1 MRLVI
6 TLSKYTI
13 TVKDLV
19 RDYSVSVDTGLT
31 DIDTKLDKA
40 REYIFDFNYPVIDE
54 ATKKRIEIAILKHY
68 YMREIAFES
77 VGIWKIK
84 LNDRLNLIMPRYNA
98 LYNKQDLNLSPYV
111 NGYVNESGET
121 HGNSNTDVSNE
132 DWQTTS
138 DTPQGILTDLKEGK
152 YSSMAVYTENNDNTA
167 NSNTSN
173 YNRMQESLNGITY
186 AEAFRNYFDNIISI
200 DEELVNEFSDLFMVI
215 W

>member
-1 MRLVI
+1 M
-6 TLSKYTI
+6 SKYTI

-19 RDYSVSVDTGLT
+19 RDYSVSVDNGLT

>member
-1 MRLVI
+1 M
-6 TLSKYTI
+6 SEYT
-13 TVKDLV
+13 TMVKDLV
-19 RDYSVSVDTGLT
+19 RDYSVSVDNGLT

-121 HGNSNTDVSNE
+121 HGNSNTDVNNK

-167 NSNTSN
+167 NNNTSN

-200 DEELVNEFSDLFMVI
+200 DEELVNEFSDLFLVI

>member
-1 MRLVI
+1 M
-6 TLSKYTI
+6 SKYTI

-40 REYIFDFNYPVIDE
+40 RVYIFDFTYPVIDE

-111 NGYVNESGET
+111 NGYVKESGNT
-121 HGNSNTDVSNE
+121 AGNSNVNVTNE

-167 NSNTSN
+167 NTNASN
-173 YNRMQESLNGITY
+173 YSRLQESLNGVTY

>member
-1 MRLVI
+1 M
-6 TLSKYTI
+6 SKYTI

-19 RDYSVSVDTGLT
+19 RDYSVSVDNGLT

-40 REYIFDFNYPVIDE
+40 REYIFDFTYPVIDE

-111 NGYVNESGET
+111 NGYINESGDT
-121 HGNSNTDVSNE
+121 HGNSNTDVTNE

-167 NSNTSN
+167 NSNTSS

>member
-1 MRLVI
+1 M
-6 TLSKYTI
+6 SKYTI

-19 RDYSVSVDTGLT
+19 RDYSVSVDNGLT

-54 ATKKRIEIAILKHY
+54 VTKKRIEIAILKHY

>member
-1 MRLVI
+1 M
-6 TLSKYTI
+6 SKYT
-13 TVKDLV
+13 TMVKDLV
-19 RDYSVSVDTGLT
+19 RDYSVSVDNGLT

-121 HGNSNTDVSNE
+121 HGNSNTDVNNK

-152 YSSMAVYTENNDNTA
+152 YSSGAVYIENNDNTA
-167 NSNTSN
+167 NNNTSN

-200 DEELVNEFSDLFMVI
+200 DEELVNEFSDLFLVI

>member
-1 MRLVI
+1 M
-6 TLSKYTI
+6 SKYTI
-13 TVKDLV
+13 MVKDLV

-111 NGYVNESGET
+111 NGYVSESGNT
-121 HGNSNTDVSNE
+121 TGNSSTDVNNE

-152 YSSMAVYTENNDNTA
+152 YSSMAVYTENNDSSNNI
-167 NSNTSN
+167 NSSN
-173 YNRMQESLNGITY
+173 YERMQESLNGITY

-200 DEELVNEFSDLFMVI
+200 DEELVNEFSDLFIVI